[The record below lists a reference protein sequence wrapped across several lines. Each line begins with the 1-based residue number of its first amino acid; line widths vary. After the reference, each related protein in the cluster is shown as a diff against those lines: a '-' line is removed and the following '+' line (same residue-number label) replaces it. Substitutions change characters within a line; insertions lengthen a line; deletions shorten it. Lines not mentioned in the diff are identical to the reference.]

1 MRNIRIGKD
10 ITCRWKV
17 AVNGD
22 EGTSL
27 DGMNLRLV
35 LHDPFGNH
43 PELPFGLEKNT
54 VTFMLAAGLQAGT
67 GRYSVTLFAEK
78 DGKHTAL
85 DACDFVRLVSTTC
98 EEDPS
103 QGKWPESVDL
113 AGSIALGVQGDS
125 AYQSWLNQGHEGSE
139 SDFLEWLRTPSS
151 EIYPVI
157 EDLGEQDDL

>member
-1 MRNIRIGKD
+1 MQP
-10 ITCRWKV
+10 V
-17 AVNGD
+17 
-22 EGTSL
+22 
-27 DGMNLRLV
+27 
-35 LHDPFGNH
+35 
-43 PELPFGLEKNT
+43 
-54 VTFMLAAGLQAGT
+54 
-67 GRYSVTLFAEK
+67 SVTLFAEK

>member
-22 EGTSL
+22 KGTSL

-54 VTFMLAAGLQAGT
+54 VTFI
-67 GRYSVTLFAEK
+67 
-78 DGKHTAL
+78 

-125 AYQSWLNQGHEGSE
+125 AYRSWLNQGHEGSE